1 MKTKSLVIYIVIC
14 LIIIAG
20 IAVWQAKGF
29 RTELQYAP
37 RYQIQL
43 SNYTGIEISDIE
55 SIASEVL
62 VDRRFF
68 VQPVETF
75 GNAVAIVSTSITED
89 ERNTIVEKFNEKYST
104 ELKNE
109 NVEIVIIPFTRIK
122 DIIKP
127 YIAPGIATL
136 LLVTAYFLIRF
147 RKLGCGKVLIKT
159 LALPIVAE
167 LLMFSIISIARIPI
181 GRLSVAFAIGLYMIS
196 ILALTTIFED
206 KRNAYIAELQ
216 NNNQ

>member
-109 NVEIVIIPFTRIK
+109 NVEIVTIPFTRIK

-127 YIAPGIATL
+127 YLTPGIATL
-136 LLVTAYFLIRF
+136 LLITAYFLIRF